1 MRSRSEIKT
10 GDTDFVTRSLTRNQ
24 SGQLNRDSEFY
35 RRLFVANQS
44 SSRRWKMCHTL
55 TLLIPRSY
63 NPDRQG
69 RRRSVES
76 KKLEQTVSEMR
87 HQFPGYTV
95 LACKGWDGSTRVED
109 SHLRFEVDLSPTR
122 SQITRLRHW
131 KRILQKR
138 FKQAEIYMRL
148 STGSGTWV

>member
-10 GDTDFVTRSLTRNQ
+10 GDTDFVTRSLKTESVGAVGPKFQ
-24 SGQLNRDSEFY
+24 S

-69 RRRSVES
+69 RRRSVEN

-87 HQFPGYTV
+87 HRFPGYTV

-122 SQITRLRHW
+122 SQITRLRQW
-131 KRILQKR
+131 KRILQQR
-138 FKQAEIYMRL
+138 FKQAEIYMKL
-148 STGSGTWV
+148 STDSGTWI